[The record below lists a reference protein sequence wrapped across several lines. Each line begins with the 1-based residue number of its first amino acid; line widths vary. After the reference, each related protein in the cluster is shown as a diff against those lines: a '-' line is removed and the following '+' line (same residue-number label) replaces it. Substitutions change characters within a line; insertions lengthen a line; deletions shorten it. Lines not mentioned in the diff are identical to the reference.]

1 MSEPDGAPE
10 GPFPIDPRDLVR
22 YARAL
27 AQSLPERSATDYR
40 RAVSA
45 AYYALF
51 HALTLR
57 TVEALA
63 PDVAPPT
70 RYERVR
76 AFGHPHLRRAALWAS
91 GSGVPSRSRAALA
104 ARASADAEAR
114 RVADAFLRLNAER
127 ADADYN
133 HLARFTEPRA
143 LRLIDLADDAVE
155 TVAAPAFATEA
166 GGGMAFLRLLAS
178 LPDAP

>member
-1 MSEPDGAPE
+1 MSEPDGATE

-22 YARAL
+22 HARAL
-27 AQSLPERSATDYR
+27 AQSLPGRSATDYR

-51 HALTLR
+51 HAITLR

-63 PDVAPPT
+63 PDAAPRT

-76 AFGHPHLRRAALWAS
+76 AFGHSDLRRAALWAS
-91 GSGVPSRSRAALA
+91 GAGVPSRSRATLA
-104 ARASADAEAR
+104 ARARADAEVR
-114 RVADAFLRLNAER
+114 RVAEAFLRLNAER

-143 LRLIDLADDAVE
+143 LRLIDTADEAVE
-155 TVAAPAFATEA
+155 AVTAPAFATD
-166 GGGMAFLRLLAS
+166 GGGMAFLRLLADM
-178 LPDAP
+178 PDAP

>member
-1 MSEPDGAPE
+1 MSEAEGATE

-22 YARAL
+22 HARAL
-27 AQSLPERSATDYR
+27 VQSLPERSATDYR

-63 PDVAPPT
+63 PDVAPRA
-70 RYERVR
+70 RYEQVR
-76 AFGHPHLRRAALWAS
+76 EFGHPDLRRAALWAS
-91 GSGVPSRSRAALA
+91 GAGVPSRSRAALV
-104 ARASADAEAR
+104 ARARADGEVR
-114 RVADAFLRLNAER
+114 RVAEAFLRLNAER

-133 HLARFTEPRA
+133 HLAHFAEPRA
-143 LRLIDLADDAVE
+143 LRLIDTADEAVE
-155 TVAAPAFATEA
+155 TVTAPAFAA
-166 GGGMAFLRLLAS
+166 ADGGMAFLRLLAAM
-178 LPDAP
+178 PDAP